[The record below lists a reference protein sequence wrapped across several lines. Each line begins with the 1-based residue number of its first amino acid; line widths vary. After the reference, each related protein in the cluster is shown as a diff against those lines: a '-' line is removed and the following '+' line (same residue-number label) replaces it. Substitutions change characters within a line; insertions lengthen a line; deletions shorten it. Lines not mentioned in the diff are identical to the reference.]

1 MVKGTTSSG
10 FTFEIPEGLDT
21 DFRFIKAYT
30 WTICGDEDKAMKGVV
45 ELVSAIFAN
54 NEEEEK
60 RLYEHLGKKHD
71 GRVPFDVL
79 FAEINEIIEIAKS
92 SDEQIKN

>member
-21 DFRFIKAYT
+21 DFRFVKAYEMT
-30 WTICGDEDKAMKGVV
+30 NSGDEDKAMKGVV
-45 ELVSAIFAN
+45 KLVSAIFAN
-54 NEEEEK
+54 NEEEEE
-60 RLYEHLGKKHD
+60 RLYEHLGNQHN
-71 GRVPFDVL
+71 GRVPLDVL